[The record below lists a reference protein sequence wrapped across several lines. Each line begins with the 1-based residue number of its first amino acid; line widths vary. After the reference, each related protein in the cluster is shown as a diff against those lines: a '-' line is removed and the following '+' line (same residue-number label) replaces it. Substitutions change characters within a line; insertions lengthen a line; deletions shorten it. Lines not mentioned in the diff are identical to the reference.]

1 MGYCI
6 ATDRITVDG
15 EKVGYMY
22 REQPDDS
29 SDSGWRFF
37 AGDESQDYINNPD
50 NISIYD
56 VNTIA
61 NYDPS
66 IIKYLD
72 SDIGVE
78 LEKVKDDDTFIFI

>member
-1 MGYCI
+1 MI
-6 ATDRITVDG
+6 QVTV
-15 EKVGYMY
+15 VGV
-22 REQPDDS
+22 
-29 SDSGWRFF
+29 FF